1 MVNETTL
8 EITSGGKDVTKSIL
22 PFFKS
27 LTLTDKKGIESDS
40 CLLAISDP
48 ALVLGEPESLVE
60 LSFTVNGIDKGI
72 FEINEISGD
81 IKTGDLEISGTALL
95 TKGNLKIARSRSFE
109 PLTIKALVTQIA
121 NEHGYDP
128 IIGADIADI
137 SLSHI
142 NQVKESD
149 LNLLTRIAED
159 YDATFKISH
168 KRFVFIGA
176 DTGKNANGDD
186 LPVMPI
192 NDPEITVGRWAA
204 KKREKVGGVKVGWL
218 NEATN
223 QMDYETIGSSPYKEI
238 NRQMK
243 NKSEAANLAKSEFNK
258 LEKMDR
264 SLSINIPLE
273 VLYVAGCKA
282 NISNHGS
289 INGEWLIESFVHT
302 ITLDSFDSTSITLAK
317 SDQ

>member
-1 MVNETTL
+1 MVDKTTL
-8 EITSGGKDVTKSIL
+8 EISSNGKDVTKNIL

-27 LTLTDKKGIESDS
+27 LTLTDKKGLESDS

-60 LSFTVNGIDKGI
+60 LSFTVNGVDKGV

-95 TKGNLKIARSRSFE
+95 TKGNFKIARSRSFE
-109 PLTIKALVTQIA
+109 PLTISALVTQIA
-121 NEHGYDP
+121 NEHGYDSV
-128 IIGADIADI
+128 IGTDIADI
-137 SLSHI
+137 DLGYI

-159 YDATFKISH
+159 YDSTFKISH

-176 DTGKNANGDD
+176 DTGKNAGGDD
-186 LPVMPI
+186 LPVMSI
-192 NDPEITVGRWAA
+192 NDPEITTGRWTA

-218 NEATN
+218 DEATN
-223 QMDYETIGSSPYKEI
+223 QMNYETIGSPLHKEI
-238 NRQMK
+238 KRQVK
-243 NKSEAANLAKSEFNK
+243 NKSEAENLAKSEFNK

-264 SLSINIPLE
+264 DLSINIPLN
-273 VLYVAGCKA
+273 VRYVAGCNA
-282 NISNHGS
+282 EVSNHGN

-302 ITLDSFDSTSITLAK
+302 ITLDSYDSTSITLAK
-317 SDQ
+317 SD